1 MFFKV
6 PVIRAILY
14 IISQSAGAI
23 AGSAVLRALS
33 DEKNFS
39 ENKLGAVG
47 ITNITAVQGFGI
59 EFFLCLILVMV
70 VCGACDSGKPE
81 SKGIAP
87 LIIGLTVAA
96 CHLIAVRYLF
106 LIGKFPNFKN

>member
-1 MFFKV
+1 MLIRKFFSQV

-14 IISQSAGAI
+14 VLSQCAGAI

-33 DEKNFS
+33 DEVNFS

-47 ITNITAVQGFGI
+47 LNKLTPVQGFGI

-70 VCGACDSGKPE
+70 VCGACDGGKPE
-81 SKGIAP
+81 SKGVAP
-87 LIIGLTVAA
+87 LIIGLTVSA
-96 CHLIAVRYLF
+96 CHLIAVR
-106 LIGKFPNFKN
+106 NFFFSSII